1 MYFIRPA
8 CICSVVTLLLFAT
21 APCFAL
27 EEWPDGPHKEWFEN
41 LRRPDNIC
49 TPNEP
54 CTPSRNTAVNDIV
67 QRRRSFRHVNHEFWI
82 VT

>member
-8 CICSVVTLLLFAT
+8 CICTVVTLLLFAT

-27 EEWPDGPHKEWFEN
+27 GEWPDGTHKN
-41 LRRPDNIC
+41 GLRIFVGPTTIC
-49 TPNEP
+49 TSNETW
-54 CTPSRNTAVNDIV
+54 TPSRNTAVNDIV

>member
-8 CICSVVTLLLFAT
+8 CICSVVTLLLFLRHRALRWRNGPT
-21 APCFAL
+21 ARTKNGLRIFV
-27 EEWPDGPHKEWFEN
+27 GPTT
-41 LRRPDNIC
+41 IC

-54 CTPSRNTAVNDIV
+54 WTPSRNTAVNDIV
-67 QRRRSFRHVNHEFWI
+67 QRRRYFRHVNHEFWI